1 MGGDTYPVIRAA
13 AVHAASVFLD
23 REASTDKACKLIEE
37 AAEGG
42 AQLIAFPETFIPGY
56 PFWIWTHTPTTGAP
70 FFAEYFANSVEM
82 DSDCLKRIGAAAR
95 KAGAH
100 VVMGINERKGG
111 TLYNTQVYFDNQGK
125 IIGRHRKLQP
135 THVERTI
142 WGRGDG
148 SDLMVFDTDLGKVG
162 GLICWEHSM
171 DLVRYSLASQG
182 EQIHVGA
189 WPGISALT
197 HDPNSSGFNDVT
209 ASAARNHAWSAQTF
223 VVNVQSCI
231 DETVISKLGFEG
243 NEEMMRIGG
252 GWSAIIA
259 PNGQFIS
266 GPHTDTETILYGD
279 LDMQQIVYLKY
290 ACDSAGHY
298 SRPDVVK
305 LAANYKP
312 QSITQKFE
320 DTNFGDPIAD
330 AAEESSIQIRTPN
343 LPMEEDGYG
352 AGVRIPTPK

>member
-56 PFWIWTHTPTTGAP
+56 PFWIWTHTPTNGAP
-70 FFAEYFANSVEM
+70 LFAEYFANSVEL

-111 TLYNTQVYFDNQGK
+111 TLYNTQVYFDNQGN

-148 SDLMVFDTDLGKVG
+148 SDLMVFDTDLGKIG
-162 GLICWEHSM
+162 GLICWEHTM

-182 EQIHVGA
+182 EQIHIGA

-243 NEEMMRIGG
+243 NEDMMRIGG

-290 ACDSAGHY
+290 ACDSIGHY
-298 SRPDVVK
+298 SRPDVVR

-312 QSITQKFE
+312 QSIIQKFE
-320 DTNFGDPIAD
+320 ETNFSDALADSTDEAGIQMRIPNPPI
-330 AAEESSIQIRTPN
+330 
-343 LPMEEDGYG
+343 EEDSY
-352 AGVRIPTPK
+352 